1 MVKREYIKKIL
12 KEYVKEKKTFNIIL
26 EQSTSFPSDVKGTL
40 TKCIPC
46 DEFDLTNKNST
57 VVYLKNQTKRG
68 GYAIKVIGTNDPSIT
83 RYYFIDGAMIEN
95 AKGVIKV
102 MDDKW
107 DYTKCAQ
114 ESVEEDDE
122 EIDVSQKTAKE
133 AGEQMIKYEKDYSR
147 KGCAGMINAFYRA
160 SELYEKNVR
169 SAFDDATVATYR
181 EKIKFCK
188 AKFYHKWLI
197 GASGS
202 GRRLDGNRLNKKL
215 DALYGYRTDRFTKA
229 NPGSPYLI
237 EL

>member
-26 EQSTSFPSDVKGTL
+26 EQSTSFPPDVKGTL

-46 DEFDLTNKNST
+46 KEFEITKEKST
-57 VVYLKNQTKRG
+57 VVYLKNQIKRG
-68 GYAIKVIGTNDPSIT
+68 GFAIKVSGTNDPSIT

-95 AKGVIKV
+95 ANGVAKV
-102 MDDKW
+102 ISLFW

-114 ESVEEDDE
+114 ESVEEDDK
-122 EIDVSQKTAKE
+122 EIDVSQKTSKE

-160 SELYEKNVR
+160 SELYEQGVP
-169 SAFDDATVATYR
+169 SAFDDATAATFR